1 MDSPETEQHFAAMHD
16 FTAKL
21 RQPSAMPVVRKYLQ
35 WQREVRAAC
44 VKGVTAPEMPSIGP
58 LSINLDLTTACNYA
72 CDHCI
77 DWDALNVA
85 VRHDDARLR
94 EAIQNLVRRGLQ
106 SVILLGGGEPT
117 LYPGFGSMVRFL
129 KELELQVAVVT
140 NGSNN
145 EKIAEVAEYFTEG
158 DWVRLS
164 LDSGSDQTFQD
175 MHHPKGRGIDLDQ
188 ICSSAQGIKRRNP
201 AVQLGYSFVITWQG
215 SEREQGAGVVENLDE
230 MESATLRAKQ
240 YGFDYISFKPFLTRA
255 EEGAEVMDPDQAA
268 EDREHLVQRLRTGL
282 ALAKAHEG
290 KYFRVVDSINLR
302 VFLDGTWKYYTAQP
316 QTCHMQALRQVLSPL
331 GVFNCPAHRGVE
343 KGRVGKLDAWAD
355 AQAEDSINADA
366 HSTIPA
372 VQGTTNLLTNFNA
385 TTECREV
392 TCLYNPVNHYLE
404 KLVVAE
410 TPLEDLLDGGPDCGD
425 CFL

>member
-1 MDSPETEQHFAAMHD
+1 MDSPAAKQKFAAMHD

-21 RQPSAMPVVRKYLQ
+21 RQPSALPVVRKYLQ
-35 WQREVRAAC
+35 WRREVRAAA
-44 VKGVTAPEMPSIGP
+44 VTGITPPAMPEIGP

-77 DWDALNVA
+77 DWDALNLA
-85 VRHDDARLR
+85 VRHEDAQLRL
-94 EAIQNLVRRGLQ
+94 AIENLVARGLQ

-117 LYPGFGSMVRFL
+117 LYPGFGSMVKFL
-129 KELELQVAVVT
+129 KGLDLQVAVVT

-145 EKIAEVAEYFTEG
+145 EKIADVAEYFTDG

-164 LDSGSDQTFQD
+164 LDSGSDETFQA

-215 SEREQGAGVVENLDE
+215 SEREEGAAVVENLHE
-230 MESATLRAKQ
+230 MESATKRAKH

-255 EEGAEVMDPDQAA
+255 EAGAEVMDPNQAA
-268 EDREHLVQRLRTGL
+268 EDREHLVARLRAALL
-282 ALAKAHEG
+282 ASKLQEEAFFK
-290 KYFRVVDSINLR
+290 VVESINLR
-302 VFLDGTWKYYTAQP
+302 VFLDGTWKDFTAQP
-316 QTCHMQALRQVLSPL
+316 QVCHMQALRQVLSPL

-343 KGRVGKLDAWAD
+343 KGRVGKLDAWAVVAHAEQD
-355 AQAEDSINADA
+355 AVSASTLAAAD
-366 HSTIPA
+366 
-372 VQGTTNLLTNFNA
+372 GTERLLREFDA
-385 TTECREV
+385 SVECKEV
-392 TCLYNPVNHYLE
+392 TCLYNPVNHFLE
-404 KLVVAE
+404 ELVASE
-410 TPLEDLLDGGPDCGD
+410 QPLEDLLQSGSDCGD